1 MYLFANSVRCL
12 MSPRVAICFLVVNKM
27 EVLPE
32 ISITS
37 AFDRTHSE
45 IILGYLNQDDLPRLR
60 PDVSIKTLHLE
71 NLTEI
76 GLSRTNDTYSDFS
89 EDDFYKIVQLKWQL
103 LEKTLGMGY
112 DFVVYSDTDVYWNLN
127 PLPELLE
134 IFSSREEVAIQIQS
148 FTDLP
153 SHPKLCMGFVAFR
166 NSSLSRDFLQECR
179 ERHSSHAADHGR
191 IGDDDIVTEYYKEKN
206 FPRYIQE
213 LPQST
218 FPVGR
223 MLKLYAKNSKY
234 PGLPSPQPFIFH
246 ANYVVGLRNK
256 IILMKIFISKYS
268 AFDKGLGLGIE
279 HLAVLLI
286 QRFRLKL
293 GRIKSLMFK

>member
-1 MYLFANSVRCL
+1 

-32 ISITS
+32 ISVTS

-45 IILGYLNQDDLPRLR
+45 IILGYLNKDDLPRLR
-60 PDVSIKTLHLE
+60 PDVRVKTLQLE
-71 NLTEI
+71 NLTEL
-76 GLSRTNDTYSDFS
+76 GLSRSDDTYSDFS

-103 LEKTLGMGY
+103 LENTLGMGY
-112 DFVVYSDTDVYWNLN
+112 DFVVYSDTDVYWNLD
-127 PLPELLE
+127 PLPELLKN
-134 IFSSREEVAIQIQS
+134 FSSREDVAIQIQS

-153 SHPKLCMGFVAFR
+153 SDPKLCMGFVAFR
-166 NSSLSRDFLQECR
+166 NSGLSRDFLHECR
-179 ERHSSHAADHGR
+179 QRHTSHAANRGR

-206 FPRYIQE
+206 FPKYIQE
-213 LPQST
+213 LPQTT

-223 MLKLYAKNSKY
+223 MLKLYAKNSKF

-268 AFDKGLGLGIE
+268 AFDREMSLGMK

-286 QRFRLKL
+286 QRLRLKVS
-293 GRIKSLMFK
+293 RIKSLKLN